1 MQSSIAW
8 YRRLLEVE
16 EGAESLLF
24 LPSEACELTTSIYF
38 STKSNY
44 PLFSN
49 GTLKVSYLL

>member
-24 LPSEACELTTSIYF
+24 LPSEACELTTFFF

-44 PLFSN
+44 PHSSN
-49 GTLKVSYLL
+49 GTLQVSYLL

>member
-24 LPSEACELTTSIYF
+24 LPSEACELTTF
-38 STKSNY
+38 F
-44 PLFSN
+44 LVQ
-49 GTLKVSYLL
+49 KVIIHIPQMARYRCLTCYD